1 MTASL
6 TFRSLWRSREPSE
19 WSVPGVFGRPPP
31 WWILPSWSSFQ
42 GPEVSQDPTA
52 SGPQSSLCLGE
63 AVTDGNA
70 DFGVT

>member
-6 TFRSLWRSREPSE
+6 THISPTLAKQGAL
-19 WSVPGVFGRPPP
+19 GVVGP
-31 WWILPSWSSFQ
+31 WCRWEASALVDPAL
-42 GPEVSQDPTA
+42 PEVSQDPTA

-63 AVTDGNA
+63 AVTDGNT